1 MSRALAR
8 IRALE
13 TALESETARRNAAQD
28 RLAQALCAAGVV
40 GIWDG
45 DVPNKVVYTDENF
58 CRIYGTDPVA
68 GARGLPS
75 RYHFQFV
82 HPEDAPGMVARF
94 EALMAGGDEFIS
106 EHRIIRPDGGL
117 RWVFTRGRLTRAAG
131 GAPLRFSGVSV
142 DVTERKMA
150 EARQAFLLQVQDALR
165 TLNDP
170 DEIMR
175 AAAGTLGRYLQA
187 NRIGFG
193 WVDEIG
199 GVFRVLC
206 AYADGAPAVNGEFPL
221 NVFGATHHARLRRG
235 ETVIYDDVL
244 AEAGG
249 APEVWKKLGTRAH
262 ISVPML
268 RDGELRGT
276 LFGSYMA
283 PHAWTPE
290 EVALIEAVAA
300 RMWDAAER
308 GRAEAELRDSETRT
322 RIAMAAGGLGTWEL
336 NIATGA
342 TIRSP
347 RHDAIFG
354 YETKREDWSTE
365 IFLSHVVPD
374 HRASVAAGL
383 AQAMETGED
392 WQTEFRFIRVDGA
405 ERWINVRA
413 KALLGPGGKPARLM
427 GVIADITERKQAEA
441 RLLESEKLFRSFAQA
456 MPHHVWTS
464 QPGGEIDWYN
474 DRVTEYSG
482 LPMDVLLGANGW
494 HHVVHPDDVQR
505 VRDNRKEMAHG
516 QPFDVEYQLRR
527 ADGMYRWFIRR
538 AVPIHDEDGRI
549 VRWLGT
555 ATDIHDQKMNEAAL
569 AALNASLEAQIRDR
583 TAELMAAE
591 AALRQSQKMEAVGQ
605 LTGGIAH
612 DFNNML
618 QGIAGALEL
627 MERRIGQGRAAE
639 AARYV
644 TAARDGVTRAA
655 ALTHQLLAFSRRQ
668 ALSPKQ
674 VDLNELIAGISGL
687 IQQTA
692 GPAITVE
699 KSLDHGSLTVV
710 CDPNQLEN
718 AILNLAINARDAMQ
732 PKPGRLVLE
741 TAPKTL
747 TAADVVGW
755 DGAAPGDYVRVTVS
769 DTGTGMSPDVLEHAF
784 EPFFTT
790 KPAGKGTGLGLSQV
804 YGFAR
809 QSNGVLVLQSRVGEG
824 TSVHL
829 YLPCDDGAAAPATEA
844 APAPP
849 PAADAAGARVLLV
862 EDEAEIR
869 VFATEMLRELGHQV
883 AEAQDGAA
891 ALQTLRAQLGD
902 GRKTDLLITD
912 VGLPGGMNGR
922 QLAEAAR
929 NILPGL
935 PVLVITG
942 YAGGTPGQAL
952 PERMTLLKKPFSG
965 DQLADAVQAALAKP

>member
-1 MSRALAR
+1 
-8 IRALE
+8 
-13 TALESETARRNAAQD
+13 
-28 RLAQALCAAGVV
+28 
-40 GIWDG
+40 
-45 DVPNKVVYTDENF
+45 
-58 CRIYGTDPVA
+58 
-68 GARGLPS
+68 
-75 RYHFQFV
+75 
-82 HPEDAPGMVARF
+82 
-94 EALMAGGDEFIS
+94 
-106 EHRIIRPDGGL
+106 
-117 RWVFTRGRLTRAAG
+117 
-131 GAPLRFSGVSV
+131 
-142 DVTERKMA
+142 
-150 EARQAFLLQVQDALR
+150 LQVQDALR

-732 PKPGRLVLE
+732 PKPGRHRQRYRHGDVAGRAGTRFRAVLHHQTRGE
-741 TAPKTL
+741 GNRAGAEPGLRVRPAVKRR
-747 TAADVVGW
+747 A
-755 DGAAPGDYVRVTVS
+755 GAAKPGGGRDIGAPVPPLRRWRCGAGNRGGARATAGRGCRRGARAAGRRRGGNPRLC
-769 DTGTGMSPDVLEHAF
+769 DRNAAGTGAPGRGSPRRRRRAANAARAVGRRPQNRPADHRCR
-784 EPFFTT
+784 
-790 KPAGKGTGLGLSQV
+790 PAG
-804 YGFAR
+804 R
-809 QSNGVLVLQSRVGEG
+809 HER
-824 TSVHL
+824 
-829 YLPCDDGAAAPATEA
+829 APAGRSGA
-844 APAPP
+844 QYPAGP
-849 PAADAAGARVLLV
+849 AGAGDHRLRRRYPGPGSAGAH
-862 EDEAEIR
+862 DPAE
-869 VFATEMLRELGHQV
+869 
-883 AEAQDGAA
+883 
-891 ALQTLRAQLGD
+891 
-902 GRKTDLLITD
+902 KT
-912 VGLPGGMNGR
+912 VQRRPARRRRPGG
-922 QLAEAAR
+922 
-929 NILPGL
+929 
-935 PVLVITG
+935 
-942 YAGGTPGQAL
+942 PGQT
-952 PERMTLLKKPFSG
+952 MTPS
-965 DQLADAVQAALAKP
+965 AMAA